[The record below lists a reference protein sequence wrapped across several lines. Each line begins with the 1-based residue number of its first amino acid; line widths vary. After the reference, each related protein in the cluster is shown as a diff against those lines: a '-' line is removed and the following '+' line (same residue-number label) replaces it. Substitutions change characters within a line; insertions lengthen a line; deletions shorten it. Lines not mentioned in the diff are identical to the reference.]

1 MIKRLVKFL
10 LGFHAATLINL
21 LQYGPLSFVQAC
33 LKAYD
38 VTRGQLHDIPEI
50 TLGEIL
56 GDRRPQICMR
66 SIRYED
72 GILPSEQIMVL
83 LAVAVAEQPKEVL
96 EIGTFMGHTT
106 RALAENLPSATI
118 HTIDLPESFT
128 PEEDR
133 VTDIPKDDLHLIRR
147 RAVGQEYRGAPCEVH
162 IRQHFGD
169 TATWDF
175 AQAGSPTFFFIDG
188 SHTYEY
194 CKSDSEKCFDLT
206 DGPAVFLWHDC
217 DKGHPGVAQFV
228 MEWRRL
234 GRDIRRIVGTPI
246 AYWKRVGTPP
256 RDLSLPSSGPGE

>member
-10 LGFHAATLINL
+10 LGFHGAALINL
-21 LQYGPLSFVQAC
+21 LQFGPRSFVQAC
-33 LKAYD
+33 LNAYV

-66 SIRYED
+66 SNGYED
-72 GILPSEQIMVL
+72 GMLPSGQMMVL

-106 RALAENLPSATI
+106 RALAENLHSATI

-133 VTDIPKDDLHLIRR
+133 VTDILKDDLHLIRR
-147 RAVGQEYRGAPCEVH
+147 RVVGQEYRGAPCEVH

-175 AQAGSPTFFFIDG
+175 TQAGSPTF
-188 SHTYEY
+188 
-194 CKSDSEKCFDLT
+194 
-206 DGPAVFLWHDC
+206 
-217 DKGHPGVAQFV
+217 
-228 MEWRRL
+228 
-234 GRDIRRIVGTPI
+234 
-246 AYWKRVGTPP
+246 
-256 RDLSLPSSGPGE
+256 